1 LERLASRP
9 WPTDKGEAPLSRLRL
24 SPKRRTCAGSLHRRR
39 SPRSIPRDLQLY
51 SNTLSLPTTLPVAS
65 PCRSLYQRLRHAA
78 FALFA
83 RAHTGLAPAAA
94 AAAWAALPEARRDA
108 FHDRALAALFAHQ
121 ARVAPPPRLAPP
133 GVKRPKS
140 AFLCF
145 LANFRAERK
154 RRGAAAGALQKDI
167 CSAAGA
173 AWRSLSAARRA
184 PFEAQSRA
192 SKDAWARSRGGARG
206 GPAGGSAPPMAPP
219 VPALPPHPLW
229 AAAAAPLPQLR
240 LQPLPAAPPPPLDL
254 RELRLAPELLQLLE
268 GPLFPP
274 EAGALGADPGLATS
288 WIPPLG

>member
-1 LERLASRP
+1 VRPRSRVY
-9 WPTDKGEAPLSRLRL
+9 GSRQ
-24 SPKRRTCAGSLHRRR
+24 SAIPARRGRSFRICKLVALDFQYTPSFPDSLHPPLPPPP
-39 SPRSIPRDLQLY
+39 SLIPP
-51 SNTLSLPTTLPVAS
+51 SLHPP
-65 PCRSLYQRLRHAA
+65 RSLYQRLRHAA

-83 RAHTGLAPAAA
+83 RAHAGLAPAAA
-94 AAAWAALPEARRDA
+94 AAAWATLPEARRDA
-108 FHDRALAALFAHQ
+108 FRDRALAALVAHQ
-121 ARVAPPPRLAPP
+121 ARAAPPPRPDAP

-145 LANFRAERK
+145 LAEFRAERK

-173 AWRSLSAARRA
+173 AWRALSAAERA

-206 GPAGGSAPPMAPP
+206 GPTGGSAPPMAPS
-219 VPALPPHPLW
+219 VPPHPLW

-240 LQPLPAAPPPPLDL
+240 LPPLPAAPPPPPDV
-254 RELRLAPELLQLLE
+254 RGLRLAPELLQLLE

-274 EAGALGADPGLATS
+274 EAGAPGADPGLATS